1 MWKRDVGAGF
11 TGFAAAMTLFAMAH
25 YLATPRLAMAAF
37 LVLSAAAF
45 MAAIVSYA
53 VAVAKPRVPEV
64 SAPPRAPATVVSS
77 SVA

>member
-25 YLATPRLAMAAF
+25 YLATPRLVMAAF
-37 LVLSAAAF
+37 LVVSAAAF
-45 MAAIVSYA
+45 MAALVSYA
-53 VAVAKPRVPEV
+53 VAVAMPRVAEA
-64 SAPPRAPATVVSS
+64 SAPPRAPVPVAS